1 MICHLAAFH
10 ISAASQNSIIGPCL
24 EQHHLV
30 WHAHLKLAFVNE
42 NAHTPEEKVQGEL
55 TKMLAYLQQSLPCV
69 ALQGSKAQVG
79 L

>member
-1 MICHLAAFH
+1 MSSGRLPHLCGIPKQH
-10 ISAASQNSIIGPCL
+10 HCPCL

-42 NAHTPEEKVQGEL
+42 NAHTPEEKVRGEL